1 MAVSKKRILK
11 KSMSWAG
18 LFFFALACYM
28 IYRQLHHYEFGQITQ
43 ALSEIP
49 MENLL
54 LACLASFLGYVALS
68 LYDWL
73 SLKYI
78 GKKLSAWKW
87 ILAGFIGFSISNN
100 AGHAII
106 SGGAFRYRVY
116 TRWRL
121 RANEIVKLVTFSG
134 FTYLWACLAL
144 VILGYCLT
152 PVHAFGDGGAVSHSL
167 TLMLV
172 AVSVVGLAGYFGVI
186 LFRKRP
192 LVIKGVQF
200 PVPTLKM
207 GLAQVV
213 IGGADILMA
222 SLVLYFVLIPFVPI
236 HFSVFIGVFLI
247 AQVLGVFSQVPGG
260 LGVFE
265 GLFVYIIP
273 GDHNKAYIL
282 GALIAYRIIYYL
294 LPLVISGVVL
304 LAYENYLGHQFRK
317 RRIQLPKD

>member
-1 MAVSKKRILK
+1 MVGRTKRVVK

-28 IYRQLHHYEFGQITQ
+28 IYRQLHDYELGQITQ
-43 ALSEIP
+43 VLMRIP
-49 MENLL
+49 THNLI
-54 LACLASFLGYVALS
+54 LACCASFFGYIALS

-87 ILAGFIGFSISNN
+87 MLAGFIGFSISNN
-100 AGHAII
+100 AGHAIV
-106 SGGAFRYRVY
+106 SGGTFRYRMY

-121 RANEIVKLVTFSG
+121 RANEIVKLVSFSG

-152 PVHAFGDGGAVSHSL
+152 PNHAFGSGGVVSHTL
-167 TLMLV
+167 TILT
-172 AVSVVGLAGYFGVI
+172 VVGAIIGLLGYFAI
-186 LFRKRP
+186 LLFRKKP
-192 LVIKGVQF
+192 LVIKGVSF
-200 PVPTLKM
+200 PVPSWKM
-207 GLAQVV
+207 GLVQVI
-213 IGGADILMA
+213 IGGADILLA
-222 SLVLYFVLIPFVPI
+222 SLVLYFVLIAFVNI

-273 GDHNKAYIL
+273 DDGEKLTVL

-294 LPLVISGVVL
+294 LPLVISGFVL
-304 LAYENYLGHQFRK
+304 FVYEHHLGRQFKK
-317 RRIQLPKD
+317 RRLKIA

>member
-1 MAVSKKRILK
+1 MAVSTKRVLK

-28 IYRQLHHYEFGQITQ
+28 IYRQLHNYEFGQITQ
-43 ALSEIP
+43 TLKAIP
-49 MENLL
+49 VRNLL
-54 LACLASFLGYVALS
+54 LACGASFFGYVALS

-78 GKKLSAWKW
+78 GKKMAAWKW

-100 AGHAII
+100 AGHAIV
-106 SGGAFRYRVY
+106 SGGTFRYRVY

-152 PVHAFGDGGAVSHSL
+152 PAHAFGSGGAVSHTL
-167 TLMLV
+167 TILV
-172 AVSVVGLAGYFGVI
+172 VVAAVVGLLGYFGI
-186 LFRKRP
+186 LLYRKKP
-192 LVIKGVQF
+192 LVIKGISF
-200 PVPTLKM
+200 PIPSWKM
-207 GLAQVV
+207 GVAQVV
-213 IGGADILMA
+213 IGGADILLA

-273 GDHNKAYIL
+273 GDHNKVYIL

-294 LPLVISGVVL
+294 LPLVVSGIVL
-304 LAYENYLGHQFRK
+304 MVYENYLGHQFRK
-317 RRIQLPKD
+317 RRLKIS

>member
-1 MAVSKKRILK
+1 MAISTKRIFK

-28 IYRQLHHYEFGQITQ
+28 IYRQLHNYEFGQITQ
-43 ALSEIP
+43 ALADIP
-49 MENLL
+49 VGNLL
-54 LACLASFLGYVALS
+54 LACAASFFGYVALS

-106 SGGAFRYRVY
+106 SGGTFRYRVY

-152 PVHAFGDGGAVSHSL
+152 PSHAFGDGGAVSHTL
-167 TLMLV
+167 TLITV
-172 AVSVVGLAGYFGVI
+172 IAAVLGLLGYFGAI
-186 LFRKRP
+186 LFYKKP
-192 LVIKGVQF
+192 IVIKGVKF
-200 PVPTLKM
+200 PMPSLKM
-207 GLAQVV
+207 GLAQVI
-213 IGGADILMA
+213 IGGADILLA
-222 SLVLYFVLIPFVPI
+222 SLVLYFVLIPFMPI

-273 GDHNKAYIL
+273 GDYNKVYIL

-294 LPLVISGVVL
+294 LPLIISGIVL
-304 LAYENYLGHQFRK
+304 LIYENYLGRQFRK
-317 RRIQLPKD
+317 RRLKLS

>member
-1 MAVSKKRILK
+1 MALTTKRILK

-28 IYRQLHHYEFGQITQ
+28 IYRQLQNYEFGQITQ
-43 ALSEIP
+43 ALKDIP
-49 MENLL
+49 MRNLL
-54 LACLASFLGYVALS
+54 LACAASFFGYVALS

-106 SGGAFRYRVY
+106 SGGTFRYRVY

-152 PVHAFGDGGAVSHSL
+152 PAHAFGNGGAVSL
-167 TLMLV
+167 TLTLITV
-172 AVSVVGLAGYFGVI
+172 AGAVIGLIGYFVVLI
-186 LFRKRP
+186 WRKKP
-192 LVIKGVQF
+192 LVIKKVSF
-200 PVPTLKM
+200 PIPNWKM
-207 GLAQVV
+207 GLAQVI
-213 IGGADILMA
+213 IGGADILLA
-222 SLVLYFVLIPFVPI
+222 SLVLYFVLIPFVDI

-265 GLFVYIIP
+265 SLFVYIIP
-273 GDHNKAYIL
+273 GDNNKVYVL

-294 LPLVISGVVL
+294 LPLLISGIVL
-304 LAYENYLGHQFRK
+304 LIYENYLGRQFRK
-317 RRIQLPKD
+317 RRLKIS